1 MLPATGE
8 ARLPT
13 RRKAEEC
20 WRSGDVIVTAVASER
35 SYLRRPRLCRMPA
48 MAGEL
53 WQHASEDSE
62 RACQRRHESGRAGE
76 SGSASRPEA
85 LGKRHARATE

>member
-1 MLPATGE
+1 MRCCLLLARRGYRPDAKLKNAGE
-8 ARLPT
+8 A
-13 RRKAEEC
+13 
-20 WRSGDVIVTAVASER
+20 VTAVTSER

-85 LGKRHARATE
+85 LGRRHARATE